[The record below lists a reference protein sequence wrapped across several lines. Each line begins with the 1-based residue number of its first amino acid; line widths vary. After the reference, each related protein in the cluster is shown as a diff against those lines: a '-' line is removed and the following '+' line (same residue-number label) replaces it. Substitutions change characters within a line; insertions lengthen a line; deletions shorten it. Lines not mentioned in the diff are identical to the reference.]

1 MSIVVGVRVRP
12 FNQREKDRQSVCCIE
27 MPGGNQTIIRDELG
41 KEKKFTFDHSFWSHD
56 GYRTLED
63 GYMEPEDDKYSDQKI
78 VFDTVGKQILD
89 NAWMGY
95 HCCLFAYGQTG
106 SGKSY
111 SMVGYG
117 ANKGIVP
124 ISCDEIFKRIG
135 QNKDA
140 DKSFEVQVSM
150 LEIYNEKVQDLLIK
164 PDKRPPS
171 GLKIRE
177 SKILGIFVDGLS
189 KHPVTS
195 YEQISNKMDEGYN
208 NRTIGSTLMNATSSR
223 AHTIVT
229 IEFRQIT
236 MVAKKKSE
244 KLSMINLVDLAGSE
258 RSGSTGATGDRLKEG
273 CNINKSL
280 LILGNVINCLADKA
294 IGKNKNML
302 PPYRDSALTRILQNA
317 LGGNSKTVM
326 ICALSPASINYEETL
341 STLRY
346 ADRAKKIQNKA
357 VINESEHDKMVRLLK
372 EENVNLKKMIEDLNK
387 KLMGQGGSVG
397 EEDRQAFLELKEQ
410 YEANQKVMGD
420 MQKTFEEKLEEAKKH
435 ESENIGSRVDKTL
448 PHLLVLN
455 EDPQLSHKLRY
466 SLNELPVYVGRKHGN
481 PPPQIVLSGIGIK
494 PNHAVFLKEGD
505 NILLVQR
512 DKEAR
517 KYIFIN
523 GKNIPEQGQ
532 IINHKDRI
540 IFGTNSIF
548 IYMKTSN
555 GNDFYDI
562 DWESAQMELQK
573 EMDLENQRQIEENEK
588 KKKEEMDLLIK
599 DFEEKFSKRK
609 NEIGEIWKKKLE
621 EYQLRMKEMNQN
633 AEKQR
638 IEQERLNQERKLKEK
653 IEQLEKEKAKK
664 KREVEIKEKNEMLR
678 RERAKHQQEFIHKS
692 EKLENN
698 LTNILKKISKMK
710 IIITELKRNIN
721 LDVVLQKNLLEEL
734 DNINTPTNILIRV
747 ENNEEGTVYY
757 WNTETFHNRYDLMK
771 ELFNKFNDED
781 LDIQNLKKEDD
792 PLWDEGKPV
801 LLGYAFYRL
810 EPVSYLMSNQS
821 LISVV
826 SPNGEVVGKIEVD
839 VIPHDENGNE
849 YDEVPETPT
858 ELIGQTLLYK
868 VAIMNLQGISKN
880 FSYDLHVEYQCFYDH
895 SIVSTKIY
903 NKLEQDK
910 REATLTKKNGDNNDD
925 NKDNLLD
932 EEDEKVDININESF
946 EHKIDY
952 LTKEDIDFL
961 VNDKICFKIYSSE
974 IVEKKGKT
982 PPEEFKEPEIY
993 EPEIKVKEPA
1003 HVDKK
1008 VENNHVIFSE
1018 PVDAMENKNEDKIK
1032 KTENNNKEKDSKSDK
1047 NKKGKKDDC
1056 NIY

>member
-12 FNQREKDRQSVCCIE
+12 FNAREKDRNSVCCIE
-27 MPGGNQTIIRDELG
+27 MPGGNQTIIRDDLD

-56 GYRTLED
+56 GYRVLED
-63 GYMEPEDDKYSDQKI
+63 GYMEPDDDKYADQKI

-89 NAWMGY
+89 NAWQGY

-135 QNKDA
+135 MNKDA

-387 KLMGQGGSVG
+387 KLMGQGGNVG
-397 EEDRQAFLELKEQ
+397 EEDQQAFLELKE
-410 YEANQKVMGD
+410 
-420 MQKTFEEKLEEAKKH
+420 
-435 ESENIGSRVDKTL
+435 
-448 PHLLVLN
+448 
-455 EDPQLSHKLRY
+455 
-466 SLNELPVYVGRKHGN
+466 GRKHGN
-481 PPPQIVLSGIGIK
+481 PQPQIILSGIGIK
-494 PNHAVFLKEGD
+494 QNHAVFLKEGD
-505 NILLVQR
+505 NILLKHV
-512 DKEAR
+512 DKEAME
-517 KYIFIN
+517 YIFVN
-523 GKNIPEQGQ
+523 GKKIPEQGQ
-532 IINHKDRI
+532 IINHKDKI

-548 IYMKTSN
+548 LYMKTSN

-562 DWESAQMELQK
+562 DWESAQLELQK
-573 EMDLENQRQIEENEK
+573 EMELENK
-588 KKKEEMDLLIK
+588 K
-599 DFEEKFSKRK
+599 
-609 NEIGEIWKKKLE
+609 
-621 EYQLRMKEMNQN
+621 Q
-633 AEKQR
+633 
-638 IEQERLNQERKLKEK
+638 
-653 IEQLEKEKAKK
+653 
-664 KREVEIKEKNEMLR
+664 
-678 RERAKHQQEFIHKS
+678 
-692 EKLENN
+692 
-698 LTNILKKISKMK
+698 
-710 IIITELKRNIN
+710 
-721 LDVVLQKNLLEEL
+721 
-734 DNINTPTNILIRV
+734 
-747 ENNEEGTVYY
+747 
-757 WNTETFHNRYDLMK
+757 
-771 ELFNKFNDED
+771 
-781 LDIQNLKKEDD
+781 
-792 PLWDEGKPV
+792 
-801 LLGYAFYRL
+801 
-810 EPVSYLMSNQS
+810 
-821 LISVV
+821 
-826 SPNGEVVGKIEVD
+826 
-839 VIPHDENGNE
+839 
-849 YDEVPETPT
+849 
-858 ELIGQTLLYK
+858 
-868 VAIMNLQGISKN
+868 
-880 FSYDLHVEYQCFYDH
+880 
-895 SIVSTKIY
+895 
-903 NKLEQDK
+903 
-910 REATLTKKNGDNNDD
+910 LTKR
-925 NKDNLLD
+925 
-932 EEDEKVDININESF
+932 
-946 EHKIDY
+946 
-952 LTKEDIDFL
+952 
-961 VNDKICFKIYSSE
+961 
-974 IVEKKGKT
+974 
-982 PPEEFKEPEIY
+982 
-993 EPEIKVKEPA
+993 
-1003 HVDKK
+1003 
-1008 VENNHVIFSE
+1008 
-1018 PVDAMENKNEDKIK
+1018 
-1032 KTENNNKEKDSKSDK
+1032 
-1047 NKKGKKDDC
+1047 
-1056 NIY
+1056 